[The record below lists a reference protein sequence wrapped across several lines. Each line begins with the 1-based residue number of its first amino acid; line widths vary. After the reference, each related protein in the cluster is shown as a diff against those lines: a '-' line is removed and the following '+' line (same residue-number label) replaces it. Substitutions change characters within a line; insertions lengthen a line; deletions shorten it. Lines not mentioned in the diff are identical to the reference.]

1 LMCSPKRRWSRYV
14 SGQPSAGHWMGP
26 LTSERMAIIGMPVG
40 GREAE
45 RVKDVSFKV
54 AISGWRHSHMTEGT
68 SGADDELQRPG
79 REMLTI
85 DGAWILDAMVAGTVH
100 LH

>member
-1 LMCSPKRRWSRYV
+1 
-14 SGQPSAGHWMGP
+14 
-26 LTSERMAIIGMPVG
+26 
-40 GREAE
+40 
-45 RVKDVSFKV
+45 
-54 AISGWRHSHMTEGT
+54 MTERA
-68 SGADDELQRPG
+68 SGGDDEPQRPG